1 VQSPEEHSSPGRRP
15 PNFVRELL
23 DEIASD
29 AGKRREVLSILEQS
43 IEKAHDT
50 NPGCWSL
57 TLDARLRR
65 LQLQVGRVFML
76 WIQPG
81 VVAVTLADDGLNS
94 PTHPKGMGGEIAGAF
109 RTLPG
114 VLWHRLDID
123 GLLEQW
129 PELRSPHL
137 DAVEQSAKQVRRTS
151 FLLFHEPAA
160 LDRLGELL
168 DCTPPTPAHQPIE
181 PGLGEAAERHEPA
194 KGLSGAK
201 TRELRSQLGEL
212 LESYLPGE
220 KGQALL
226 ALYRRARQR
235 ARDGFRR
242 VLEAEQR
249 GDEVADAVFRGLLP
263 HADTD
268 ENERLEAWVWPGA
281 HLPGDALGWLMERHG
296 TRPED
301 GPRIASAALD
311 FVRHS
316 IEDPSSLA
324 DICRGFTSLPYTQG
338 LDAALLTPV
347 LGALRPEEFFA
358 LDHRTRQMVNYL
370 SGTRFHC
377 DLTDYPAANA
387 HSRELL
393 ERFGDDLKIADE
405 LGVLPADLFHLF
417 AHWLVRVVQHPLD
430 GARYWWIR
438 AGGDEEEWRSS
449 LRSGFV
455 GIDEGLALGDVSKL
469 TRREF
474 DERRAELGEHDE
486 ALWTFSR
493 EIAEGDRVVVAR
505 GPGIVGVAT
514 VTGPYGFARGAASGH
529 LLPVEWDNTVAR
541 ELPDSAPPGG
551 VTELDRETFQS
562 LVQTGEEPAEA
573 EDEETAEPV
582 ASAEPVA
589 TAEPE
594 SREAAQQPA
603 QGQPE
608 GPTTKELEAE
618 ELEAEEPGTEEGAM
632 KEPVAEEE
640 ASDAPM
646 TLLHPFHP
654 LERMVAATH
663 FEAEELERWVDL
675 IRHRRQVVLQGP
687 SGTGKTFLARHL
699 ARHLMSGSDGVLEIL
714 PLHSTVTYRD
724 LIGEP
729 GTGTAPGRLAEF
741 CRRAAERHGT
751 SVLLL
756 DDLHRVDP
764 AALGEVLYL
773 LDHRGDAVQLATGD
787 RLTVPSEVVVLGT
800 WTTSETAAPADATFT
815 RRFAFLQLPPR
826 YDVLERFL
834 LATVE
839 RGELAQGLASVLKAI
854 NMEIGD
860 RRAAVGITPFMDA
873 DLPERLSMIW
883 TTEIEPLLE
892 GRFEDRPE
900 TLARFRWAR
909 VETHLRGGV
918 SPQ

>member
-1 VQSPEEHSSPGRRP
+1 MPSEAISTAPTEGTVQLTEEHGSAGRHSPG
-15 PNFVRELL
+15 FVRELL
-23 DEIASD
+23 DEISSD
-29 AGKRREVLSILEQS
+29 AEKRREVLSILEQS

-57 TLDARLRR
+57 ILDPRVRR

-76 WIQPG
+76 WLQPG
-81 VVAVTLADDGLNS
+81 EGAVTLVDDGLSS
-94 PTHPKGMGGEIAGAF
+94 PAHPKGMGGEIAGAF

-114 VLWHRLDID
+114 VLWHRLDLD

-168 DCTPPTPAHQPIE
+168 DCTPPNPAHETIE
-181 PGLGEAAERHEPA
+181 PGLGEAAERHETA

-212 LESYLPGE
+212 LESYLPE
-220 KGQALL
+220 EEGQALL
-226 ALYRRARQR
+226 ALYRRARQQ
-235 ARDGFRR
+235 ARDRFRR

-281 HLPGDALGWLMERHG
+281 HLPGDALGWLMERYG

-358 LDHRTRQMVNYL
+358 LDHRTGQVVNYL

-377 DLTDYPAANA
+377 ELTDYPAANA

-393 ERFGDDLKIADE
+393 QRFGDDLKIADE
-405 LGVLPADLFHLF
+405 LGILPADLFHLF

-455 GIDEGLALGDVSKL
+455 GIDEGLALGDLSKL

-474 DERRAELGEHDE
+474 DQRRAELGEHDD

-529 LLPVEWDNTVAR
+529 LLPVDWDNTLAR
-541 ELPDSAPPGG
+541 ELPDTAPD
-551 VTELDRETFQS
+551 VAVAELDRESFQS
-562 LVQTGEEPAEA
+562 LVQTGEKSAEA
-573 EDEETAEPV
+573 EDEEAAEPV
-582 ASAEPVA
+582 ASG
-589 TAEPE
+589 EPE
-594 SREAAQQPA
+594 GGKPA
-603 QGQPE
+603 QREPE
-608 GPTTKELEAE
+608 GSTTE
-618 ELEAEEPGTEEGAM
+618 ELKAEQAGMEAGAM
-632 KEPVAEEE
+632 NEPAAEEE
-640 ASDAPM
+640 ASDAPV

-663 FEAEELERWVDL
+663 FEAEELQRWVDL

-729 GTGTAPGRLAEF
+729 GTGNAPGRLAEF
-741 CRRAAERHGT
+741 CRHATERHGT

-773 LDHRGDAVQLATGD
+773 LDHRGDAVRLATGD

-800 WTTSETAAPADATFT
+800 WTTSETAAPPDATFT

-839 RGELAQGLASVLKAI
+839 RGDLARGLASVLKAI
-854 NMEIGD
+854 NIEIGD
-860 RRAAVGITPFMDA
+860 RRAAVGITAFMDA
-873 DLPERLSMIW
+873 DLPERLPMIW

-909 VETHLRGGV
+909 VETHLRGGD
-918 SPQ
+918 SAQ